1 MGTHCYSTIK
11 GAYENMK
18 KILVVLGIC
27 IVLVAMPMTTALP
40 LFNLRPMNIIHNARP
55 AQTNG
60 TFTGVFAMKNES
72 GYIPLGEFVGT
83 YQSWEWTG
91 SFVGT
96 WFAYDGNSSGTMN
109 GWCWGHLFYG
119 MINTTGSEESNW
131 LVGLYRVNTTD
142 NTFEAGSI
150 IFGEDQYDIRYIMGS
165 LA

>member
-1 MGTHCYSTIK
+1 
-11 GAYENMK
+11 
-18 KILVVLGIC
+18 
-27 IVLVAMPMTTALP
+27 
-40 LFNLRPMNIIHNARP
+40 
-55 AQTNG
+55 
-60 TFTGVFAMKNES
+60 
-72 GYIPLGEFVGT
+72 
-83 YQSWEWTG
+83 
-91 SFVGT
+91 
-96 WFAYDGNSSGTMN
+96 MN